1 MLTTWF
7 DCQGYE
13 ALDPAVLATLR
24 LPQAPHHYTG
34 IASEALRSRVDPEG
48 YLEPVDELENGDQR
62 SLGQVQHDQDTLRS
76 VADTSDQQHA
86 DAHRQGYEGLDP
98 VVVEELRRRPQM
110 PHAYAS
116 LNTGATNGRSAVH
129 SYLEVIG

>member
-1 MLTTWF
+1 MMTTWF

-24 LPQAPHHYTG
+24 LPQAQHDYTG
-34 IASEALRSRVDPEG
+34 IGLEAPRSRVDPEG

-62 SLGQVQHDQDTLRS
+62 SLGQVQRDQDTSRS
-76 VADTSDQQHA
+76 VVHTSDQRQT

-98 VVVEELRRRPQM
+98 VVVEELRRRPRM